1 MATTSTVNR
10 VEPRVRPGI
19 SETMLNKVPEVTLHF
34 WVVEVLCTTVGETTA
49 DFLNADGLPVLFR
62 RLSEGSAHDC
72 GHGETPP
79 PLLRRFHARWQG
91 ASSAPHV
98 RAAEG
103 AATAIDVRGAAA
115 WCTDS
120 Q

>member
-34 WVVEVLCTTVGETTA
+34 WVVKVLCTTVGETAA

-62 RLSEGSAHDC
+62 RLSEGSAHDP

-79 PLLRRFHARWQG
+79 PCSV
-91 ASSAPHV
+91 ASTLGGGVPRLHFRPS
-98 RAAEG
+98 R
-103 AATAIDVRGAAA
+103 
-115 WCTDS
+115 
-120 Q
+120 